1 MNLGFGAWGAEA
13 LELADGTSREDQAR
27 RGGMGRM
34 AGMCRG
40 RGDPQE
46 VERYDVERIG
56 LEVTFCCAWG
66 SMSCHGDVNLVM
78 FEIQGFVMN
87 DIHGFEG
94 DQRS

>member
-27 RGGMGRM
+27 RGDMGRM

-46 VERYDVERIG
+46 VERYDVRRLDLG
-56 LEVTFCCAWG
+56 VTCLDAWG
-66 SMSCHGDVNLVM
+66 SVFCHGGKNLVM
-78 FEIQGFVMN
+78 L
-87 DIHGFEG
+87 
-94 DQRS
+94 

>member
-27 RGGMGRM
+27 RGDMGRM

-46 VERYDVERIG
+46 VERYGVQQFDSGVM
-56 LEVTFCCAWG
+56 CSDAWE
-66 SMSCHGDVNLVM
+66 SLSCHGDINLVM
-78 FEIQGFVMN
+78 F
-87 DIHGFEG
+87 
-94 DQRS
+94 

>member
-27 RGGMGRM
+27 RGDMGRM

-46 VERYDVERIG
+46 VERYDVKWIG
-56 LEVTFCCAWG
+56 PEVTCFAAWE
-66 SMSCHGDVNLVM
+66 SMS
-78 FEIQGFVMN
+78 
-87 DIHGFEG
+87 
-94 DQRS
+94 